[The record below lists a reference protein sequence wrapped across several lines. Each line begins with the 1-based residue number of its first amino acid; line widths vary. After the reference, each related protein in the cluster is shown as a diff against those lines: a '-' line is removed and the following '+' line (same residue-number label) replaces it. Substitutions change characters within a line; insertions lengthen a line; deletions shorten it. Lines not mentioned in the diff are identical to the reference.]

1 MFDQGISGTRARRG
15 PSGLA
20 GFTEAGIAFTL
31 EAGLGVGKVQFLRGT
46 TAAYFSDL
54 FGQPAPAAR
63 QSLWLNEVE
72 ICWLA
77 PDEWRSEEHTSEL
90 QSLMR
95 SSYAVFCLKKKTNK
109 HDHK

>member
-1 MFDQGISGTRARRG
+1 MRISDWSSDVCSSDLQDSSATLARRG

-46 TAAYFSDL
+46 TAAYFPDL

-63 QSLWLNEVE
+63 QSLWSNEVE
-72 ICWLA
+72 DCWLA
-77 PDEWRSEEHTSEL
+77 PDEWLLTGDEDEIGSAHS
-90 QSLMR
+90 
-95 SSYAVFCLKKKTNK
+95 
-109 HDHK
+109 